1 MILVD
6 NSKKAGAV
14 AHLVSLPSL
23 ECCPPQIQQVFDA
36 QRQTQFCSFVDDV
49 LHLWIGLGDEESM
62 TLSHVK
68 NAAAAM
74 AKAMRRMKQTEYQV
88 DCADVVKLFGIDSVY
103 HLTTGI
109 ALGLYEYAGF
119 YSSQKQSYEY
129 TAYLQGFE
137 DAHQQ
142 EIQEIVTKNP
152 WSLQTA
158 P

>member
-109 ALGLYEYAGF
+109 ALGLYAYFLPLPIMLFELLVAFIQATVFMMLTIAYI
-119 YSSQKQSYEY
+119 SSASGE
-129 TAYLQGFE
+129 E
-137 DAHQQ
+137 H
-142 EIQEIVTKNP
+142 
-152 WSLQTA
+152 
-158 P
+158 

>member
-119 YSSQKQSYEY
+119 
-129 TAYLQGFE
+129 TAVRNRRMNIPPIFRALRTPISRRFRRLSP
-137 DAHQQ
+137 
-142 EIQEIVTKNP
+142 NP

>member
-1 MILVD
+1 M
-6 NSKKAGAV
+6 
-14 AHLVSLPSL
+14 
-23 ECCPPQIQQVFDA
+23 
-36 QRQTQFCSFVDDV
+36 
-49 LHLWIGLGDEESM
+49 EESM

-119 YSSQKQSYEY
+119 YSSQKPS
-129 TAYLQGFE
+129 
-137 DAHQQ
+137 
-142 EIQEIVTKNP
+142 I
-152 WSLQTA
+152 
-158 P
+158 

>member
-88 DCADVVKLFGIDSVY
+88 DCADVVKLFGIVTSVR
-103 HLTTGI
+103 LV
-109 ALGLYEYAGF
+109 
-119 YSSQKQSYEY
+119 QKEK
-129 TAYLQGFE
+129 AF
-137 DAHQQ
+137 APR
-142 EIQEIVTKNP
+142 IVTP
-152 WSLQTA
+152 SGIVIVVRLLHL
-158 P
+158 